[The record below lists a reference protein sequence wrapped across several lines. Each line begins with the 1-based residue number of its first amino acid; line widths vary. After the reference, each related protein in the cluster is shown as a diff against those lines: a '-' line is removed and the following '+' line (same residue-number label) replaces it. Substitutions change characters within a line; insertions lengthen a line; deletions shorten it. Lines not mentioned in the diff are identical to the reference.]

1 MQNDSRKVSHSR
13 PAMRARGG
21 RSSWAAVGLSVGGV
35 LAPPEVAE
43 VAAGP
48 ARADPI
54 VSGAIR
60 SVLMRH

>member
-1 MQNDSRKVSHSR
+1 
-13 PAMRARGG
+13 MRARGG